1 MEEPQDPSNGL
12 PGFPGEIHS
21 VFKDVDSDLANLFE
35 AITAL
40 KNSAAEVAK
49 SVGHQEQLV
58 QSLEFVRVTSLH
70 EYDKLSHAVHL
81 IYQHKYEHP
90 MLWKMI
96 PRSFRTLIEA
106 AFETYWS
113 AGELKPYKITR
124 PNEGDGDDEDWEPS
138 NLQ

>member
-58 QSLEFVRVTSLH
+58 QRLEFARVEQLH
-70 EYDKLSHAVHL
+70 DYDKLSLAVAEL
-81 IYQHKYEHP
+81 LTYKNEH
-90 MLWKMI
+90 MLLWKLI
-96 PRSFRTLIEA
+96 PRGFRTLIDTI
-106 AFETYWS
+106 FETYWS
-113 AGELKPYKITR
+113 SFDVKARKITR
-124 PNEGDGDDEDWEPS
+124 PNEGDGDDEDWGPS